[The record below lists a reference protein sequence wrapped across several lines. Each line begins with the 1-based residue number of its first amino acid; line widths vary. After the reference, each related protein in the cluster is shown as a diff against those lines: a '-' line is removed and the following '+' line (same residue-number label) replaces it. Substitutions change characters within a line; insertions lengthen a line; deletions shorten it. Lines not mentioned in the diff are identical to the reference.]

1 MDRVKTSLFDISFLT
16 GIGLLSLLKGEA
28 FFFLSKVELITS
40 TVPS

>member
-28 FFFLSKVELITS
+28 FFFFNQSWTNN
-40 TVPS
+40 

>member
-28 FFFLSKVELITS
+28 FFFNQFELITS